1 MKVGASDFCSYYE
14 DVTKAHVLVVDDE
27 PNLLE
32 MISDCL
38 VLAGHDVELASDGF
52 QAHQLMRSQSF
63 DLLVTDVNMPKM
75 DGYELVDRLRKAGDD
90 TPVIFLTARND
101 RPDVA
106 KGFRIGADDYITKPF
121 GIEEFSLRVTA
132 LLRRTL
138 ADRDEDET
146 LHCGLLTLADAS
158 HSVTLDGEAVDLSPT
173 EFRLLQYLMENKNK
187 VLTKHALLDRIW
199 GINFND
205 SATVVDTYI
214 SYLRKKLHTQ
224 DFEPIKTVRGVGFM
238 ISDRK

>member
-1 MKVGASDFCSYYE
+1 MTRAR
-14 DVTKAHVLVVDDE
+14 VLVVDDE
-27 PNLLE
+27 PNILE

-38 VLAGHDVELASDGF
+38 SLSGFEVALASDGF
-52 QAHQLMRSQSF
+52 QAHQLMRAKNF

-75 DGYELVDRLRKAGDD
+75 DGFELVDRLRKAGDD

-121 GIEEFSLRVTA
+121 GIEEFSLRVSA
-132 LLRRTL
+132 ILRRTVTL
-138 ADRDEDET
+138 RDEADLLKCGPIVLSDE
-146 LHCGLLTLADAS
+146 G
-158 HSVTLDGEAVDLSPT
+158 HSVEIEGSAIDLSPT
-173 EFRLLQYLMENKNK
+173 EFRLLQYLMQNKNK

-214 SYLRKKLHTQ
+214 SYLRKKVHSA
-224 DFEPIKTVRGVGFM
+224 DFEPIKTIRGVGFM
-238 ISDRK
+238 ISDRP